1 MHPANQFPAAPAPAA
16 ISSVAPDSTTA
27 ALAGEV
33 PKETPA
39 PSPTPAVEAP
49 KEAAVAPAETP
60 APTEA
65 PAAPAPTT
73 AVPEVKPEA
82 PAAPTEGAMSA
93 TSGPL
98 SDEPHL
104 AAH

>member
-1 MHPANQFPAAPAPAA
+1 MHSTDQSLAAPAPAT

-27 ALAGEV
+27 ALAAEV

-39 PSPTPAVEAP
+39 PAPVPAVAPTPAV
-49 KEAAVAPAETP
+49 
-60 APTEA
+60 
-65 PAAPAPTT
+65 
-73 AVPEVKPEA
+73 VPEAKPEA